1 MKKTVIR
8 MLALTM
14 ALVLC
19 LGLAACGAAPDE
31 GQTKKTKKT
40 TTTTEEVAD
49 ATTTDKADTTV
60 VGVNTTT
67 TTTKKNDTTTTS
79 RTKNVQGGIAHTT
92 EAPTTTTTRPQP
104 KNPIRVL
111 AIGHSFAVDALR
123 AHLWD
128 MLKCAGYDYIVVAYL
143 FTPSC
148 SLNEQW
154 ERMQGKADHEQYCKT
169 DPYTGEWDYYGPVQG
184 SPDNKVQYA
193 IRDEKWDVITLQP
206 DPDYGGGLKY
216 WPSVDNDYKNLG
228 NILNWIYK
236 NKTNS
241 KAKLYYHMT
250 WSFAK
255 DCALWCFGNSSPFKG
270 DQLLHY
276 RSFVEATREYV
287 LKPYNSYFAGVIP
300 AGTSIQN
307 ARSSRLGDTFNMP
320 GNNDP
325 KADGYHLN
333 DKGDYVASLTWY
345 AVITG
350 KSAKTVTYYGKNGEY
365 KADFAILAEAV
376 DNAVAKWDDVT
387 PSSYK

>member
-1 MKKTVIR
+1 MKSTVIR
-8 MLALTM
+8 MLALLL
-14 ALVLC
+14 AVLLC
-19 LGLAACGAAPDE
+19 FGLAACGETADQD
-31 GQTKKTKKT
+31 GDKTTKKST
-40 TTTTEEVAD
+40 TTTTVAETEES
-49 ATTTDKADTTV
+49 TTTAAATE
-60 VGVNTTT
+60 GTT
-67 TTTKKNDTTTTS
+67 TTTKKDGTTTTS
-79 RTKNVQGGIAHTT
+79 RTKNVQGGIVHTT
-92 EAPTTTTTRPQP
+92 EATTAPTTRPKP
-104 KNPIRVL
+104 KNPIHVL

-123 AHLWD
+123 AHMWD
-128 MLKCAGYDYIVVAYL
+128 MLKSAGYDYIVVAYL

-169 DPYTGEWDYYGPVQG
+169 DPYTGEWGYYGPASG

-193 IRDEKWDVITLQP
+193 IRDEDWDIITLQP
-206 DPDYGGGLKY
+206 DPDYGGGVKY

-241 KAKLYYHMT
+241 KAKIYYHMT

-287 LKPYNSYFAGVIP
+287 LKPYNNYFAGVIP

-350 KSAKTVTYYGKNGEY
+350 KSAKTVTYYGDNNQY

-387 PSSYK
+387 PSSYQ